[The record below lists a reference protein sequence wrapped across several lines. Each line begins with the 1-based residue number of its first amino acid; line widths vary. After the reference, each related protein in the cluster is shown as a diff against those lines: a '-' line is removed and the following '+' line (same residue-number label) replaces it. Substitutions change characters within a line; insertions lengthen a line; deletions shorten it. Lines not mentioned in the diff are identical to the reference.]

1 MSEPRARRWPRVL
14 LLAFLLVAAL
24 LQLVPVERGNPA
36 VQTDVAAPS
45 DVDVVLRR
53 ACYDCHSN
61 ETRWPWY
68 GYVAPVSWLLARHV
82 KKGRADLNFS
92 EWPALDFELQS
103 LALRDIEEQIVQ
115 EKMPLG
121 SYTRLHRDATLTR
134 SGRDLLLEW
143 ARSQR

>member
-1 MSEPRARRWPRVL
+1 MSGPRARRWPRVL
-14 LLAFLLVAAL
+14 LLAFLAVVAL

-36 VQTDVAAPS
+36 VQADVAAPG

-68 GYVAPVSWLLARHV
+68 SYVAPVSWLLARHV

-92 EWPALDFELQS
+92 EWPAFDFELQS

-121 SYTRLHRDATLTR
+121 SYRRLHRDATLTP
-134 SGRDLLLEW
+134 SDRDLLLEW